1 MKSIEIDDDL
11 YAFIASQTKHIGESA
26 SQILRR
32 LLLPEDGEVLHAAKT
47 ASDAPDLTVVSTSDK
62 PAGGVVS
69 TSTVSTNG
77 PASSN
82 SLASKEDESKQTNA
96 NHSEEKTSPAAASPS
111 AAQKNSAALSNGA
124 VQKNSAAQSNNE
136 AKAKTSVKAAAKPT
150 VSKAPASKVT
160 AVKTAENKQAS
171 STSQT
176 QSAAGANADALSHD
190 KNDILDLVSTS
201 ELSTFTK
208 RVDQFL
214 FILSAAHKLNAD
226 SFERVE
232 SIKGKNRT
240 YFATSKEALLE
251 NGSSTNPKAIPDS
264 AYWVVTNNNTAKK
277 VSMLEQV
284 LRQLGYTPEV
294 IASVVARFSSEGK

>member
-32 LLLPEDGEVLHAAKT
+32 LLLPEDGAALHSVKTPAASLANNT
-47 ASDAPDLTVVSTSDK
+47 ANSSASSSAKNASASQSADADKKAEVSTTQKQVPSATAISNTATEK
-62 PAGGVVS
+62 ATVTRQRKSTAGAAQDDAS
-69 TSTVSTNG
+69 TSTS
-77 PASSN
+77 A
-82 SLASKEDESKQTNA
+82 
-96 NHSEEKTSPAAASPS
+96 TS
-111 AAQKNSAALSNGA
+111 
-124 VQKNSAAQSNNE
+124 
-136 AKAKTSVKAAAKPT
+136 
-150 VSKAPASKVT
+150 
-160 AVKTAENKQAS
+160 S
-171 STSQT
+171 STSRAKQSQVKKAASAKAAVT
-176 QSAAGANADALSHD
+176 SAAPVNENANSEASSAAHAHD
-190 KNDILDLVSTS
+190 KDDILTLVSKS
-201 ELSTFTK
+201 ALSTFTK

-214 FILSAAHKLNAD
+214 FVLSAAHKLNAD

-264 AYWVVTNNNTAKK
+264 SYWVVTNNNTAKK

-284 LRQLGYTPEV
+284 LRQLGYSPEV
-294 IASVVARFSSEGK
+294 IDSVISRFSSEGK

>member
-32 LLLPEDGEVLHAAKT
+32 LLLPEDGAALHSVKTPAASLANNT
-47 ASDAPDLTVVSTSDK
+47 ANSSVSSSAKNASASQSADADKKVEVSTTQKQVPSATAISNTATEK
-62 PAGGVVS
+62 GTVTRQRKSTAGAAQDDAS
-69 TSTVSTNG
+69 TSTSATSSSTSR
-77 PASSN
+77 A
-82 SLASKEDESKQTNA
+82 KQ
-96 NHSEEKTSPAAASPS
+96 SPVKKAASAKAAVTSAAPVSENADSVASS
-111 AAQKNSAALSNGA
+111 AAQAHDKDDIL
-124 VQKNSAAQSNNE
+124 
-136 AKAKTSVKAAAKPT
+136 TL
-150 VSKAPASKVT
+150 VSK
-160 AVKTAENKQAS
+160 
-171 STSQT
+171 
-176 QSAAGANADALSHD
+176 SA
-190 KNDILDLVSTS
+190 
-201 ELSTFTK
+201 LSTFTK

-214 FILSAAHKLNAD
+214 FVLSAAHKLNAD

-264 AYWVVTNNNTAKK
+264 SYWVVTNNNTAKK

-284 LRQLGYTPEV
+284 LRQLGYSPEV
-294 IASVVARFSSEGK
+294 IDSVISRFSSEGK

>member
-32 LLLPEDGEVLHAAKT
+32 LLLPEDGEVIHAVKT

-96 NHSEEKTSPAAASPS
+96 NHSGEKTSPKAASRS
-111 AAQKNSAALSNGA
+111 ATKSTSE
-124 VQKNSAAQSNNE
+124 AQSNNE
-136 AKAKTSVKAAAKPT
+136 AKAKTSVKAAAKPA

>member
-1 MKSIEIDDDL
+1 MVHLKKEVVMKSIDIDDDL

-32 LLLPEDGEVLHAAKT
+32 LLLPEDGEVLHAAKS
-47 ASDAPDLTVVSTSDK
+47 ASDAPDLTVVSSSDK
-62 PAGGVVS
+62 PAGGAS
-69 TSTVSTNG
+69 TTS
-77 PASSN
+77 PASKKDDSQ
-82 SLASKEDESKQTNA
+82 QTNA
-96 NHSEEKTSPAAASPS
+96 SHSEENTSPV
-111 AAQKNSAALSNGA
+111 AAQHSAVKNNTA
-124 VQKNSAAQSNNE
+124 
-136 AKAKTSVKAAAKPT
+136 AKAKPPVTAAAKPA
-150 VSKAPASKVT
+150 VSTAPASKVT
-160 AVKTAENKQAS
+160 AVKTAADKQAS

-176 QSAAGANADALSHD
+176 QRAAGANADALSHD

-201 ELSTFTK
+201 ALSTFTK

-214 FILSAAHKLNAD
+214 FVLSAAHKLNAD

>member
-32 LLLPEDGEVLHAAKT
+32 LLLPEDGEVIHAAKT

-62 PAGGVVS
+62 PVGGA
-69 TSTVSTNG
+69 STNS
-77 PASSN
+77 PVTPDSS
-82 SLASKEDESKQTNA
+82 ASKEGESQQTNA
-96 NHSEEKTSPAAASPS
+96 NHSEEKTSPAAASHSAALSNS
-111 AAQKNSAALSNGA
+111 AAQKNSAA
-124 VQKNSAAQSNNE
+124 QSNIA
-136 AKAKTSVKAAAKPT
+136 AKAKPSVKAAARPA

-171 STSQT
+171 TTSQN
-176 QSAAGANADALSHD
+176 QSAAGASTDALSHD

-201 ELSTFTK
+201 ALSTFTK

-214 FILSAAHKLNAD
+214 FVLSAAHKLNAD